1 MALPTMAT
9 GFTRATFTEWCQGID
24 DGPFSSI
31 SAGER
36 ITFHNPELLVTNT
49 AAAALTERVRI
60 IMNLTVL
67 PLHSMAML
75 AKQLATVD
83 VLSGGRLEVGVGVG
97 GREQDYRAVGAPFGG
112 RHDRLDQGVTELR
125 RLWSGGPAYEGGQP
139 VGPAPVQKGGP
150 PILAGALG
158 PKSMARA
165 ARWADGVTGFS
176 IGAIGQEMAATCAG
190 SHSPTWPS
198 SGSGQPGPWPSWSNS
213 ARPDASSRPWPMP
226 KRQGA
231 TSSSWCRAP
240 WIPTAS
246 SWPSTPSGDSGRRA
260 RPIQVDGRNQ
270 PPPTAG
276 GTPSSPSTDHGSGRM
291 PAPRPGAAIRH

>member
-1 MALPTMAT
+1 MDVGMALPTMAT

-176 IGAIGQEMAATCAG
+176 IGAIGQEMAATNRMALDAWESAG
-190 SHSPTWPS
+190 RADRPRLVN
-198 SGSGQPGPWPSWSNS
+198 GSFFLLGGTDAAEELRRFALAYLAVFGERA
-213 ARPDASSRPWPMP
+213 ARSLAELVEL
-226 KRQGA
+226 
-231 TSSSWCRAP
+231 
-240 WIPTAS
+240 
-246 SWPSTPSGDSGRRA
+246 STPGRLLQA
-260 RPIQVDGRNQ
+260 LADAEAAGCDEFILVPGTVD
-270 PPPTAG
+270 P
-276 GTPSSPSTDHGSGRM
+276 HCLEL
-291 PAPRPGAAIRH
+291 AIDTIG

>member
-1 MALPTMAT
+1 MSPMDVGMALPTMAT

-176 IGAIGQEMAATCAG
+176 IGAIGQEMAATNRMALDAWESAG
-190 SHSPTWPS
+190 RADRPRLVN
-198 SGSGQPGPWPSWSNS
+198 GSFFLLGGTDAAEELRRFALAYLAVFGERA
-213 ARPDASSRPWPMP
+213 ARSLAELVEL
-226 KRQGA
+226 
-231 TSSSWCRAP
+231 
-240 WIPTAS
+240 
-246 SWPSTPSGDSGRRA
+246 STPGRLLQA
-260 RPIQVDGRNQ
+260 LADAEAAGCDEFILVPGTVD
-270 PPPTAG
+270 P
-276 GTPSSPSTDHGSGRM
+276 HCLEL
-291 PAPRPGAAIRH
+291 AIDTIG